1 MRKLLVLISLPFLL
15 ITVPAF
21 GADLVGTWDFEME
34 CLEIGNNDV
43 LGNPGVI
50 NNDSGALV
58 IDWQQQV
65 TVQNG
70 ALFKGYICGLTPPYS
85 ILFGTQVR
93 KEVTVTQ
100 WDAIVVG
107 KLKGKKKDTIQFVTQ
122 HALDDWPVA
131 PGTCLGK
138 LKRISNIPACP

>member
-21 GADLVGTWDFEME
+21 GADLVGTWDYELE
-34 CLEIGNNDV
+34 CLEIGNNDI
-43 LGNPGVI
+43 LGSPGVI
-50 NNDSGALV
+50 NVETGALV

-65 TVQNG
+65 TVYKG
-70 ALFKGYICGLTPPYS
+70 GLFKGYICGLPAPYS
-85 ILFGTQVR
+85 ILFGTQVK
-93 KEVTVTQ
+93 KELTFTQ
-100 WDAIVVG
+100 WDAMVVG
-107 KLKGKKKDTIQFVTQ
+107 KLKGKDTVKLISQ
-122 HALDDWPVA
+122 HALENYPVA